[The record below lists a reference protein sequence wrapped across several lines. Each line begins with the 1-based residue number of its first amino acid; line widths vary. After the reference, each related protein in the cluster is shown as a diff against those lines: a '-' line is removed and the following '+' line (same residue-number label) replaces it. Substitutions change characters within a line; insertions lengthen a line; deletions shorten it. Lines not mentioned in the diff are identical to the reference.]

1 MSIFHCE
8 SHIETLFFTTL
19 SMDSFSKRVKTFDA
33 FPKVDPQHQVRSQ
46 RGGLSTL
53 LTYFLGLLILW
64 VEVGGYIGGYV
75 DRQFLVDDVLRSDLT
90 INLDMI
96 VAMPCEYLHTNV
108 EDITR
113 DRFLAGE
120 TLNFEG
126 VKFFIPPNFSIN
138 NPNDFHETPDLDEV
152 MQESLRA
159 EFSQLGRR
167 VNEGAPACHIFG
179 SIPVNQVKG
188 DFRITAKGFGYR
200 DRLFVPLEA
209 LNFSHVIQEFSYG
222 DFYPFLNNPLD
233 ATGKVTEEN
242 LQTYLYH
249 AKVVPTL
256 YEKLGL
262 EVDTTQYSLTENHHV
277 VKVDPHSKRPQ
288 EILGIYFA
296 YEFEPIKLI
305 IREKRIPFLQFI
317 AKLGTIAGGVVV
329 AAGYLFKLY
338 EKLLLI
344 LFGKKYVEQGK
355 ERKEGGLLDKDTK
368 VTE

>member
-1 MSIFHCE
+1 
-8 SHIETLFFTTL
+8 
-19 SMDSFSKRVKTFDA
+19 MDSFSKRVKTFDA

-53 LTYFLGLLILW
+53 LTYFFGLLILW
-64 VEVGGYIGGYV
+64 VEIGGYIGGYV
-75 DRQFLVDDVLRSDLT
+75 DRQFIVDDVLRSDLT

-96 VAMPCEYLHTNV
+96 VAMPCEFLHTNAV
-108 EDITR
+108 DIAG

-126 VKFFIPPNFSIN
+126 LKFFIPSGFSIN

-188 DFRITAKGFGYR
+188 EFRITAKGLGYK
-200 DRLFVPLEA
+200 DRSFVPVEA

-222 DFYPFLNNPLD
+222 DFFPFLNNPLD

-242 LQTYLYH
+242 LQIYLYH
-249 AKVVPTL
+249 SKVVPTL

-262 EVDTTQYSLTENHHV
+262 EVDTTQYSLTENHHI
-277 VKVDPHSKRPQ
+277 VKVNPHSKKPQ
-288 EILGIYFA
+288 GIPGIYFA

-317 AKLGTIAGGVVV
+317 AKLGTIVGGIIV

-338 EKLLLI
+338 EKFLVL

-355 ERKEGGLLDKDTK
+355 EKKEGGLLDKENPK
-368 VTE
+368 ILE